1 ADEERRLVLL
11 FAHAAPAPPP
21 FRVPRHGGVP
31 GLVVCG
37 LPPCH
42 APNASIIGRFV
53 KMVEGGKK
61 ARPDGRSAGAL
72 RPIRMVPGFLP
83 PAEGSCLIEAGSTR
97 VVCTATVQESV
108 PPFMRGQGK
117 GWVTAEYAMLPRS
130 SGERIERERRGPGG

>member
-11 FAHAAPAPPP
+11 FAHAVPEPPP
-21 FRVPRHGGVP
+21 VQVPRHGGVP
-31 GLVVCG
+31 GPVVCG

-72 RPIRMVPGFLP
+72 RPIRMGPGFLP
-83 PAEGSCLIEAGSTR
+83 PAQGACLIAAGATPVTST
-97 VVCTATVQESV
+97 
-108 PPFMRGQGK
+108 P
-117 GWVTAEYAMLPRS
+117 
-130 SGERIERERRGPGG
+130 